1 MTTNNY
7 IYILLILTLV
17 GVYIWKSL
25 KYKKLKTRIP
35 DYLRKGALII
45 DVRTPQEFEAGS
57 ANGSINIPLNELNN
71 RSNSLDK
78 NKTILLCCA
87 SGARSGMAKSIL
99 TQKGFK
105 DVVNIGPWTNSQ
117 P

>member
-7 IYILLILTLV
+7 VYILLIAALV
-17 GVYIWKSL
+17 GFYIWKSL

-35 DYLRKGALII
+35 EYLQKGALII
-45 DVRTPQEFEAGS
+45 DVRTPQEFEGGS
-57 ANGSINIPLNELNN
+57 AKGSINIPLNELNEK
-71 RSNSLDK
+71 SGTLDK
-78 NKTILLCCA
+78 SKTILLCCA
-87 SGARSGMAKSIL
+87 SGTRSGMAKSIL

-117 P
+117 I